1 MSLQLQPPAKYTK
14 IWQEMR
20 YTRLF
25 TNELT
30 NRYPIFSIWTHRA
43 WTLVDVRMV
52 RATKAHTL
60 SMLQTIFSQ
69 REPPRILF
77 RGVSEAPHRSSCHE
91 RRLFFCLSVRRR
103 CPRHHVSA
111 RINLNRGI
119 PTQKEKLLVEKRF
132 PAIVYPSKNE
142 LLFTDYNFPKFL
154 LEKEQNTPKPSSLS
168 S

>member
-14 IWQEMR
+14 IWQEIR

-30 NRYPIFSIWTHRA
+30 KRYPIFSFWTHRA

-52 RATKAHTL
+52 RATTAHTL

-103 CPRHHVSA
+103 CPRRHVSA
-111 RINLNRGI
+111 RINLTAEFLHRKKNYWSV
-119 PTQKEKLLVEKRF
+119 PVEVLLGPILKREGEE
-132 PAIVYPSKNE
+132 VGETLKTLGTS
-142 LLFTDYNFPKFL
+142 
-154 LEKEQNTPKPSSLS
+154 
-168 S
+168 

>member
-14 IWQEMR
+14 IWQEIR

-30 NRYPIFSIWTHRA
+30 KRYPIFSFWTHRA

-52 RATKAHTL
+52 RATTAHTL

-103 CPRHHVSA
+103 CPRRHVSA
-111 RINLNRGI
+111 RITAEFQKT
-119 PTQKEKLLVEKRF
+119 TQKEKLLVRR
-132 PAIVYPSKNE
+132 S
-142 LLFTDYNFPKFL
+142 T
-154 LEKEQNTPKPSSLS
+154 KPSILRLFSTRAKS
-168 S
+168 KS

>member
-1 MSLQLQPPAKYTK
+1 
-14 IWQEMR
+14 
-20 YTRLF
+20 
-25 TNELT
+25 
-30 NRYPIFSIWTHRA
+30 
-43 WTLVDVRMV
+43 MV
-52 RATKAHTL
+52 RATTAHTL

-103 CPRHHVSA
+103 CPRRHVSA
-111 RINLNRGI
+111 RINLTAEFLHRKKNYSDHCIG
-119 PTQKEKLLVEKRF
+119 LLVEKRF

-154 LEKEQNTPKPSSLS
+154 LEKEQNTPKPSHSLAPGADRDHVLGLAGDADVPAVHNHEMPLS
-168 S
+168 AAGCLTTAGLSQIR